1 MKRVISIAVAMITIL
16 TNFNTVNASYE
27 KVQMNESIINA
38 KQTPNSSN
46 HLDTSGLMCT
56 TQPTYGNEIYL
67 QVTTEVNGTNI
78 GSLPDKYK
86 NSEYSNSP
94 IYVYDENL
102 SLIKNIEFNGVI
114 PGFEFIDGYFYFQQI
129 IYDKDVYDQEAHYYK
144 SVNMNDWIELTY
156 DEYMFIKRKV
166 ILMDGTAY
174 SWKNVVTELPD
185 GTTRNEKI
193 KNEYLVNDNGD
204 IFQILREDEKYL
216 SGGCKQSTDFNVYI
230 LGKKSIENFNSTD
243 KEITYISLDGLS
255 MFQIPNDI
263 NMSDIWNDDEF
274 IYIGIIRDET
284 QCYRIP
290 IKDMLDC
297 IKIKYNN
304 QFLSFATNPTT
315 EEGRTLVPM
324 RFLFEQ
330 MGARVDWDNL
340 TQTATVNKNDDIISF
355 SIDNSDAIVNGANK
369 TMEVPARIIDGKTM
383 IPLRFLSEELGYTV
397 LWDNETNTV
406 TIHD

>member
-1 MKRVISIAVAMITIL
+1 MKKIISIAVAMIIML
-16 TNFNTVNASYE
+16 TNFNTVHAFYE

-46 HLDTSGLMCT
+46 YLDTSGLMCT

-67 QVTTEVNGTNI
+67 QVTTEVDGTDI

-129 IYDKDVYDQEAHYYK
+129 IYGKDVYDQESHYYK

-156 DEYMFIKRKV
+156 DEYMFIKRRV

-185 GTTRNEKI
+185 GTTRNEKR

-230 LGKKSIENFNSTD
+230 LGKMNDEEF
-243 KEITYISLDGLS
+243 TYISLDGLS

-263 NMSDIWNDDEF
+263 NMSDIWNDDEY

-290 IKDMLDC
+290 IESMSDC

-304 QFLSFATNPTT
+304 KFLSFSANPTT

-355 SIDNSDAIVNGANK
+355 SIDNSDAVVNGVNK

-397 LWDNETNTV
+397 LWDDETNTV